1 MKKNI
6 SILGSTGSV
15 GLNTLKII
23 DKKKKYFKP
32 FIFSANKNFKLISNQ
47 IIKYKPKYFIV
58 NNKFFYQKI
67 KEKFKNSKV
76 KILNNYDKIKLKSGN
91 GVTVSAIP
99 GIAGLAPVLKLIKL
113 SDKVLI
119 ANKEAVICGWSLIKK
134 KAKQNGTQL
143 IPIDSEHYSIFKLIE
158 NQKLDLIK
166 KIYITASGGPFLNLQ
181 PSQLKK
187 VKLNEAL
194 NHPKWK
200 MGKKIS
206 IDSATLMNKIF
217 EVIEAQ
223 KIFNLPFDKIDI
235 VIHPNSLV
243 HAILVLKNGL
253 KILMYHDTSMIIPL
267 ANAIFDGQIEINQ
280 FYKEKKKSFE
290 RKNLI
295 FKNINKRI
303 FPAVRLKNILG
314 KYPSAPIIL
323 NAVNEILV
331 SQFLMKKLDFL
342 SITKFIL
349 GILEDRNFKK
359 YAIRNA
365 KTISQI
371 YQIDNWARSLITKK
385 LKIK

>member
-32 FIFSANKNFKLISNQ
+32 FIFSANENFKLISSQ
-47 IIKYKPKYFIV
+47 ISKYKPKYFII
-58 NNKFFYQKI
+58 NNKFVYQKI

-76 KILNNYDKIKLKSGN
+76 KILNNINKIKLKSGN

-99 GIAGLAPVLKLIKL
+99 GIAGLVPVLELIKL

-187 VKLNEAL
+187 VKLNQAL
-194 NHPKWK
+194 NHPTWK

-235 VIHPNSLV
+235 LIHPNSLV

-280 FYKEKKKSFE
+280 FYKEKKKSFGTE
-290 RKNLI
+290 NLI

-359 YAIRNA
+359 YAIRNP

>member
-32 FIFSANKNFKLISNQ
+32 FIFSANENFKLISNQ

-58 NNKFFYQKI
+58 NNKFVYQKI

-280 FYKEKKKSFE
+280 FYKEKKKSFGTE
-290 RKNLI
+290 NLI

-359 YAIRNA
+359 YAIRNP